1 MRIRLIHSYSTKVQ
15 WSDEDACFV
24 AVCPEFPDLS
34 GFGDTREQAVVELE
48 IALAAAIDVYQAE
61 EWSLPELHGLG
72 SFSGK
77 VLVRMPKRLHATLA
91 QQAEREGVSL
101 NTLMVTLLAEATVA
115 LPRFPTPTPEK
126 YDPNPFLSSV
136 DSSPTRA
143 VSKSIGPR
151 QEDPPAP

>member
-1 MRIRLIHSYSTKVQ
+1 MNKYSTNVR

-34 GFGDTREQAVVELE
+34 GLGETRDRAVAELE
-48 IALAAAIDVYQAE
+48 IVLAAAIDVYQAE
-61 EWSLPELHGLG
+61 EWSLPEPHGLG

-101 NTLMVTLLAEATVA
+101 NTLMITLLAEATGA
-115 LPRFPTPTPEK
+115 
-126 YDPNPFLSSV
+126 
-136 DSSPTRA
+136 TRA
-143 VSKSIGPR
+143 RIQIEQSVADGAR
-151 QEDPPAP
+151 A